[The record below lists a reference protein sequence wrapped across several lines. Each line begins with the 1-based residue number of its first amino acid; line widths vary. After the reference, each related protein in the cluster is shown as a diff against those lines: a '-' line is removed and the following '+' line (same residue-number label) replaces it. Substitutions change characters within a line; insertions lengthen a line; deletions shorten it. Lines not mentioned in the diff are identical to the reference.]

1 MTTNTRVGA
10 STNEVQL
17 AMIAESDWGVTP
29 ATPAFDV
36 MRLTSEN
43 FQPGKETV
51 ESSELRADRN
61 IAETIMVGQS
71 AEGSID
77 FELSY
82 ETFDEILAAAL
93 FSQWTGDSIVNGVTP
108 TSFTAERKTPLG
120 SGDAYD
126 RFLGLVPNTFSLSI
140 TARQIITGSV
150 AFIGRGMEVGSAALA
165 DASYTPANQ
174 ARIMTAA
181 TSVGSLAI
189 GGLSPAPRI
198 RSLTLELNNN
208 LRAQDEIGN
217 IFNAGVAPGNF
228 MVSGSLEA
236 YFSSGALAQAYLD
249 HDDISLQFTLG
260 DEAGSRYLINVPSV
274 KLTGDLGMIASGAN
288 ADVLLNLSF
297 TAIYSSGIDGT
308 IEVSRGE

>member
-71 AEGSID
+71 AEGNMD

-93 FSQWTGDSIVNGVTP
+93 FSQWSGDSIVNGVTA

-120 SGDAYD
+120 SGDSYD

-140 TARQIITGSV
+140 TAKQIITGSV
-150 AFIGRGMEVGSAALA
+150 AFIGRGMEVGSTALA
-165 DASYTPANQ
+165 DATYTPANQ

-260 DEAGSRYLINVPSV
+260 DEAGSRYLINVPRV
-274 KLTGDLGMIASGAN
+274 KLTGDLGKNASGAD
-288 ADVLLNLSF
+288 ADVMLNLNW
-297 TAIYSSGIDGT
+297 TANFSSAIDGT
-308 IEVSRGE
+308 IEISRGE